1 MLQLFCYLVQIN
13 YLTQYVVGLRPVPT
27 RYSNALRALLYL
39 YVVLNFLLDTTCC
52 ASPVARRKTRS
63 LRSLV
68 AVVGRALRARPP
80 VKGTCNYLRTQ
91 SVL

>member
-1 MLQLFCYLVQIN
+1 MLCQVKS
-13 YLTQYVVGLRPVPT
+13 LTQHVVPRLWLGEKL
-27 RYSNALRALLYL
+27 
-39 YVVLNFLLDTTCC
+39 
-52 ASPVARRKTRS
+52 ARSARS
-63 LRSLV
+63 

>member
-1 MLQLFCYLVQIN
+1 MLQLFYYLVQIKD
-13 YLTQYVVGLRPVPT
+13 LTQYVVGLRPVPT
-27 RYSNALRALLYL
+27 RYSSALRALL